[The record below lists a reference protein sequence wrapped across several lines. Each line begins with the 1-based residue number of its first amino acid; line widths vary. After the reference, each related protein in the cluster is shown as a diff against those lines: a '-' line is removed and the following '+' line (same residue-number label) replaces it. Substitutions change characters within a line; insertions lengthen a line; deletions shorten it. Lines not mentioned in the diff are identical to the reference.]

1 MLDRCLAATD
11 TDRVEILDG
20 RSSAK
25 FEFGL
30 LNWSLPVFKSF
41 SLIFTSQA
49 SLHHAGENDMWVDK
63 MHIYLFIPFNWDDT
77 TCVC

>member
-1 MLDRCLAATD
+1 MIQMLTRVLDRCLAATD

-49 SLHHAGENDMWVDK
+49 SLHHAGENDM
-63 MHIYLFIPFNWDDT
+63 
-77 TCVC
+77 